1 MDFVEINKFTQDK
14 RVHESRDLM
23 YKLVKIPKIDSLRL
37 IVYACKKMYGVKNTA
52 KILHGIGVDKIDL
65 SL

>member
-1 MDFVEINKFTQDK
+1 MDIIQINKFT
-14 RVHESRDLM
+14 RSRDVDLARNNC
-23 YKLVKIPKIDSLRL
+23 YNSQKISKVDSLRL
-37 IVYACKKMYGVKNTA
+37 IIYACRKLYGVRNTA